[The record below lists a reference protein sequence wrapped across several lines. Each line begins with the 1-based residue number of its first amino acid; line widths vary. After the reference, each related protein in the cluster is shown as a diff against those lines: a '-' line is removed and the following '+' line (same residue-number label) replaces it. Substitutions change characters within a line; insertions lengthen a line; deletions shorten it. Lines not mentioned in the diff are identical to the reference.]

1 MKLTELLSIEF
12 PIIQGAMA
20 QIAMAPL
27 AAAVS
32 KAGGLGIIASGGMT
46 PDQLRDEIK
55 QVRQLTDRPFGV
67 NLMLMMEGVEA
78 LVQVIIEEKVPV
90 VTTGAGTPKR
100 FMPQFKEA
108 GIKVIPVVPNA
119 KIAMKMEAIGC
130 DAVIAEG
137 SEAGGHIGSVSTMV
151 LVPQVVRSVSI
162 PVIAAGGIANGS
174 TMAAAFALGAIGVQ
188 CGTVFLATKECPIP
202 DSYKQKVVEASET
215 STVITGASQNHPVR
229 VLGNEMTQRYL
240 EMEKAG
246 ASAEE
251 LEAITAGSLY
261 RAAKLGDVVTG
272 SMMCGQSGGL
282 VDEIKTVE
290 TVINELYENAK
301 EIAKTLT
308 I

>member
-78 LVQVIIEEKVPV
+78 LVQVVIEEKVPV

-108 GIKVIPVVPNA
+108 GIKVIPVIPNV

-162 PVIAAGGIANGS
+162 PVIAAGGVANGS

-229 VLGNEMTQRYL
+229 VLGNEMTQQYL

>member
-229 VLGNEMTQRYL
+229 VLGNEMTQQYL

-282 VDEIKTVE
+282 VDEIRSVE

>member
-78 LVQVIIEEKVPV
+78 LVQVVIEEKVPV
-90 VTTGAGTPKR
+90 LTTGAGTPKR

-108 GIKVIPVVPNA
+108 GIKVIPVIPNA

-162 PVIAAGGIANGS
+162 PVIAAGGVANGS

-188 CGTVFLATKECPIP
+188 CGTVFLATKESPIP
-202 DSYKQKVVEASET
+202 DSYKQKVIEASET

-246 ASAEE
+246 TSTEE